1 MDGSETKISEAHLNF
16 EGSKGARGGVG
27 DGVGVVR
34 FPLQAGVGLTVAQV
48 SNGQELHRA
57 LPIHWGCCEVVL
69 GTKVADLHEQ
79 DRV

>member
-69 GTKVADLHEQ
+69 GTEVAGLH
-79 DRV
+79 